1 MHDLYADQA
10 LFYDLSPPYAHRH
23 DVPFYLDYAA
33 DADGPILELGCGTGR
48 ILIPIADQG
57 LHIVGLDSSAAML
70 EICRKKLAHQPHTG
84 RSPVRLLLA
93 DMAHFSFRR
102 QFALIIVPF
111 RAFQHL
117 LSSDQQLSCLRCVRD
132 HLAPGGRFILDIF
145 DPNYRMLTG
154 PFPSQWVTDFDVTS
168 GDGTRLIRRSRTL
181 DHDKYRQIQH
191 CQFAFQLHH
200 ADGSIQ
206 KNRVQFPMRC
216 IFRPEAS
223 HLLARAGLV
232 VEHLFGDYDRR
243 PYQPDRDLIFVCR
256 HADDPLSKR

>member
-10 LFYDLSPPYAHRH
+10 LFYDLSPTYAQRD

-33 DADGPILELGCGTGR
+33 NADGAVLELGCGTGR
-48 ILIPIADQG
+48 ILIPIADKG
-57 LHIVGLDSSAAML
+57 IDIVGLDSSAAML
-70 EICRKKLAHQPHTG
+70 EICRKKLAHQSH
-84 RSPVRLLLA
+84 PVRNRARLVLA

-111 RAFQHL
+111 RTFQHL
-117 LSSDQQLSCLRCVRD
+117 LSSDRQLSCLQCVRQ

-145 DPNYRMLTG
+145 DPNYQMLTG
-154 PFPSQWVTDFDVTS
+154 PFPSEWVTDFDVTS
-168 GDGTRLIRRSRTL
+168 GDGTRLIRRSRIL

-191 CQFAFQLHH
+191 CQFAFELHR
-200 ADGSIQ
+200 ADDSIQ
-206 KNRVQFPMRC
+206 TKRLQFPIRC
-216 IFRPEAS
+216 IFRAEAS

-243 PYQPDRDLIFVCR
+243 AYQPDRDLIFVCR
-256 HADDPLSKR
+256 HADERLSKR